1 MASSDG
7 PIICAMRWVSTND
20 QEPFPTSSLELIC
33 FRYRAIGT
41 KTSFPSPLPKTK
53 SGPPAHSVPVRDRRV

>member
-7 PIICAMRWVSTND
+7 PIICAMRWVLTND
-20 QEPFPTSSLELIC
+20 QEPFPTSPLELIA

-41 KTSFPSPLPKTK
+41 KTSVPSPATENKKWAPSPLR
-53 SGPPAHSVPVRDRRV
+53 SGP